1 MTPQS
6 PYLCRSAPA
15 ARLDTPLPYAAPMPP
30 ARRSAAAGASQLR
43 RGLLVGEPQKVE
55 CPMPNDEWQN
65 HRHGNRGSHSGM
77 SGRSRGLGL
86 YETCRNLVGHQALP
100 LPPFVRRRGQRAL
113 EGAAASAPRRPR
125 RAALQAIRRVPAG
138 SEGEPRR
145 QVPFRYVRPQP
156 GARLNRRGGQ
166 NPVFLSAVSLSLSL
180 SVSFSSSPRFPVL
193 PFPRFPV
200 SPFPRF
206 PVSPSR
212 RFPVS
217 PSRRLAVSPFP
228 RFPVSPSRRLAVSP
242 FPRLA
247 VS

>member
-100 LPPFVRRRGQRAL
+100 LPPFVRRGGGGAL

-138 SEGEPRR
+138 SEGDPLR
-145 QVPFRYVRPQP
+145 QVSFRYVRHQP
-156 GARLNRRGGQ
+156 GAWLIRCGGL
-166 NPVFLSAVSLSLSL
+166 NPVFISASLSLRL
-180 SVSFSSSPRFPVL
+180 L
-193 PFPRFPV
+193 Q
-200 SPFPRF
+200 SPFPRLS
-206 PVSPSR
+206 VSSSR

-217 PSRRLAVSPFP
+217 PSPPVAVSQ
-228 RFPVSPSRRLAVSP
+228 SLRLLQSP

-247 VS
+247 VSPFPETLGPE